1 MNPYV
6 SHLETL
12 PSSFVTGN
20 LATQA
25 LSPSDLA
32 SSSQQEKE
40 ILLCPSAE
48 EKQR

>member
-6 SHLETL
+6 SHQETL
-12 PSSFVTGN
+12 PNSFTTCD

-25 LSPSDLA
+25 LSPSDFT

-40 ILLCPSAE
+40 ILLCPSAD